1 MSQDLA
7 TLLISGT
14 LETLYMVA
22 LSSLIAFAVGLPLGV
37 VLSVTAPAGILQ
49 NRAINAALSL
59 VVNVG
64 RSVPF
69 VILMIAI
76 IPFTRMIVGTSI
88 GTNAAVVPLSVAAIP
103 FVGRVV
109 ESALREIDQG
119 IVEAAQSMGATPMEI
134 ICKVLLPEGLPAII
148 AGLTLTLINLIGY
161 SAMAGTIG
169 GGGLG
174 DVAIRYGYQRFMLDV
189 MIATVAV
196 LVILVQLCQLIGDKL
211 AAVTRHDRKNEG

>member
-1 MSQDLA
+1 MSHDLLS
-7 TLLISGT
+7 LLIEGT
-14 LETLYMVA
+14 MATLYMVA
-22 LSSLIAFAVGLPLGV
+22 LSSAIAFIAGLPLGV
-37 VLSVTAPAGILQ
+37 VLSVTAPGGILE
-49 NRAINAALSL
+49 NRPVNSALSL
-59 VVNVG
+59 VVNIG

-69 VILMIAI
+69 IILMIAI

-119 IVEAAQSMGATPMEI
+119 IIEAAQSMGAAPFEI
-134 ICKVLLPEGLPAII
+134 IYKVLLPEALPAII

-174 DVAIRYGYQRFMLDV
+174 DIAIRYGYQRFMPDV
-189 MIATVAV
+189 MIATVAI
-196 LVILVQLCQLIGDKL
+196 LVILVQLCQIIGDRL
-211 AAVTRHDRKNEG
+211 AAVTRHDRNSEN

>member
-1 MSQDLA
+1 MSQDLVA
-7 TLLISGT
+7 LLINGT
-14 LETLYMVA
+14 QDTLYMVA
-22 LSSLIAFAVGLPLGV
+22 LSSLIAFIIGLPLGV
-37 VLSVTAPAGILQ
+37 VLSVTGPGGILE
-49 NRAINAALSL
+49 NKPLNVVLSL

-119 IVEAAQSMGATPMEI
+119 IVEAALSMGATPMEI
-134 ICKVLLPEGLPAII
+134 IRKVLLPEALPAII

-161 SAMAGTIG
+161 SAMAGIIG

-174 DVAIRYGYQRFMLDV
+174 DVATRYGYQRFMLDV

-211 AAVTRHDRKNEG
+211 ASATRHDRKNEG

>member
-7 TLLISGT
+7 ELLISGT

-22 LSSLIAFAVGLPLGV
+22 LSSLIAFIIGLPLGV
-37 VLSVTAPAGILQ
+37 VLSVTAQGGILQ
-49 NRAINAALSL
+49 NKPINAALSL

-119 IVEAAQSMGATPMEI
+119 IVEAAQSMGTSPMEI
-134 ICKVLLPEGLPAII
+134 ICKVLLPEALPAII

-161 SAMAGTIG
+161 VARSG
-169 GGGLG
+169 G
-174 DVAIRYGYQRFMLDV
+174 
-189 MIATVAV
+189 
-196 LVILVQLCQLIGDKL
+196 
-211 AAVTRHDRKNEG
+211 AAD

>member
-1 MSQDLA
+1 MSQGLA

-14 LETLYMVA
+14 LETLYMVI
-22 LSSLIAFAVGLPLGV
+22 LSSLIAFIIGLPLGV
-37 VLSVTAPAGILQ
+37 VLSVTAQGGILQ
-49 NRAINAALSL
+49 NKPVNAALSL

-76 IPFTRMIVGTSI
+76 IPFTRKIVGTSI

-134 ICKVLLPEGLPAII
+134 VCKVLLPEGLPAII